1 MRIPGG
7 LVPYGV
13 SISVEQL
20 DIIYFSH
27 LSLSQSAEG
36 NHEICLLLGVLSAS
50 EELFFSA
57 S

>member
-20 DIIYFSH
+20 DIIFFSH
-27 LSLSQSAEG
+27 LSLSQSAKG